1 MSDLYQH
8 VKSDKVKWVLTLFA
22 FIIVAV
28 MLAGII
34 CGWFERK
41 EETEEQPAEVVADG
55 GMVVGNAQNGGVAL
69 MSARIMSIEYED
81 YGVNAMADTAYTLTA
96 TIVFGCNQ

>member
-1 MSDLYQH
+1 MSDLYKH
-8 VKSDKVKWVLTLFA
+8 ERGDRVKWVLTLFA

-41 EETEEQPAEVVADG
+41 EETEEQPAEIVADG
-55 GMVVGNAQNGGVAL
+55 GMVVGNTQSNGVAL
-69 MSARIMSIEYED
+69 MSARIMS
-81 YGVNAMADTAYTLTA
+81 A
-96 TIVFGCNQ
+96 

>member
-8 VKSDKVKWVLTLFA
+8 EKSDKVKWVLTLVA

-41 EETEEQPAEVVADG
+41 EETKEQPAEVVAG
-55 GMVVGNAQNGGVAL
+55 CGMVVGKRKAEEFRSCRQRL
-69 MSARIMSIEYED
+69 CRRSMK
-81 YGVNAMADTAYTLTA
+81 LTA
-96 TIVFGCNQ
+96 